1 MTTSTS
7 FGKSSRV
14 KSPARLDAIRQ
25 AVLGDEL
32 ARDLDH
38 RRQVEDDAADV
49 GLRLRRRDAV
59 AAGPAAEIEDALA
72 PREVNVAS
80 EAATGPETDAVRR
93 LVQPA
98 GILDLEGF
106 VHPENARRLLA
117 SQMLRESAPLVA
129 VGACQQDPRAGVG
142 LLALDQELLHVGGV
156 GEVLAVGNDQPQG
169 GARHQQALGVGGG
182 DIECRGQAR
191 DGVDALRDQREQA
204 ELDGGYE
211 HRRVPVGIGHVLQ
224 ANAVDGLL
232 MHGPSS
238 TSGEIGQAHG
248 ECGRLPQN
256 VFDQIA
262 DWADVADHAGDLPR
276 GDGPLLGGLLLRVRG
291 PMRQRTGHRIN
302 SFRYSV
308 RGNSRCFS

>member
-49 GLRLRRRDAV
+49 GKRLRRRDAV

-72 PREVNVAS
+72 PREVDVAR
-80 EAATGPETDAVRR
+80 EAATGAEADAVRR
-93 LVQPA
+93 FVQPA
-98 GILDLEGF
+98 GILDREGF
-106 VHPENARRLLA
+106 VHPEDARRLLA
-117 SQMLRESAPLVA
+117 SQMLRQPAPLVA

-142 LLALDQELLHVGGV
+142 LLALDQELLHVGRV
-156 GEVLAVGNDQPQG
+156 GKVLPVGNDEPQG

-182 DIECRGQAR
+182 DVEGRGQAR

-204 ELDGGYE
+204 ELDGGNE

-232 MHGPSS
+232 GHGLSS
-238 TSGEIGQAHG
+238 TNGEIGQPRR
-248 ECGRLPQN
+248 EPGRLPQN
-256 VFDQIA
+256 VFHEIA
-262 DWADVADHAGDLPR
+262 DGLDVANHAGDLSR
-276 GDGPLLGGLLLRVRG
+276 GGGPLLGGLLLRAADLA
-291 PMRQRTGHRIN
+291 P
-302 SFRYSV
+302 
-308 RGNSRCFS
+308 